1 MLASGDVAAISR
13 LSEVE
18 VASALARRTRIG
30 DVTPEERDVALATLE
45 RDLASFV
52 VVELVPD
59 VASRARTLLNAYS
72 LRASDAIQL
81 ASCHL
86 LRERLDHN
94 VPFVAFDE
102 RLVVVARESGAT
114 VLGAAGH
121 GLKRR

>member
-1 MLASGDVAAISR
+1 MLATGDAAAISR

-81 ASCHL
+81 ASFHL
-86 LRERLDHN
+86 LRERLGHN

-102 RLVVVARESGAT
+102 RLVGVARESGAT

-121 GLKRR
+121 GLKR

>member
-1 MLASGDVAAISR
+1 MLATGDAAAISR

-81 ASCHL
+81 ASFHL

-102 RLVVVARESGAT
+102 RLVGVARESGAT

-121 GLKRR
+121 GLKR

>member
-1 MLASGDVAAISR
+1 MSRPKSATWRLRRWSGIWPRSW
-13 LSEVE
+13 SW
-18 VASALARRTRIG
+18 SWCRT
-30 DVTPEERDVALATLE
+30 
-45 RDLASFV
+45 SH
-52 VVELVPD
+52 
-59 VASRARTLLNAYS
+59 RARGTLLNAYS

>member
-1 MLASGDVAAISR
+1 M
-13 LSEVE
+13 
-18 VASALARRTRIG
+18 AL
-30 DVTPEERDVALATLE
+30 PTLE

-59 VASRARTLLNAYS
+59 VASRARVRCSTRTPCVHPMPS
-72 LRASDAIQL
+72 SSPD
-81 ASCHL
+81 CHL

-94 VPFVAFDE
+94 VTFVAFDE

-114 VLGAAGH
+114 VLGVAGH

>member
-1 MLASGDVAAISR
+1 M
-13 LSEVE
+13 
-18 VASALARRTRIG
+18 
-30 DVTPEERDVALATLE
+30 ALATLE

-59 VASRARTLLNAYS
+59 IAARARTLLNAYS

-81 ASCHL
+81 ASCHV

-114 VLGAAGH
+114 VLGAAGR
-121 GLKRR
+121 GSKRR